1 MNQASYMIR
10 LRTSII
16 LLFHILIASV
26 YSQTA
31 YDFEHTLKFGQYLF
45 NTNQY
50 QLAAQEFE
58 RAVYFHPNDSLSN
71 FMLFKTY
78 SVLNQTDKALSGY
91 KKYSGDKT
99 LSSMPDSYGTL
110 YASLLIKNANYSQ
123 CLSFIDKN
131 CCLSDKS
138 KYLVSTYLV
147 KKEWDKAWSEAEY
160 LDSTHPEI
168 SPLLNLVDKSKAINY
183 KSPGL
188 GAVFS
193 AIIPGTG
200 KLYAG
205 AWQDAI
211 IGFLMTSTSGFLAY
225 RSYDKY
231 GIRNPYTWF
240 LGAVAIGYYSG
251 NVYGGYNA
259 VRKYNLKQEQTIVD
273 ETKRYISDF

>member
-1 MNQASYMIR
+1 MNQDNFMIR
-10 LRTSII
+10 LKIKLLAI
-16 LLFHILIASV
+16 LVLIPFTGFT
-26 YSQTA
+26 QTA

-58 RAVYFHPNDSLSN
+58 RAVYFAPKDSSSN

-78 SVLNQTDKALSGY
+78 SILNQKDKALYSY
-91 KKYSGDKT
+91 KKFSNDFALK
-99 LSSMPDSYGTL
+99 LMPDNYGTI
-110 YASLLIKNANYSQ
+110 YASLLIKDGQYND
-123 CLSFIDKN
+123 CIDFITHN
-131 CCLSDKS
+131 CCLSNKS

-147 KKEWDKAWSEAEY
+147 QKNWETAWHEAKNLNE
-160 LDSTHPEI
+160 SSPGV
-168 SPLLNLVDKSKAINY
+168 SPLLNLVDKSREINY

-188 GAVFS
+188 GALFS

-211 IGFLMTSTSGFLAY
+211 VGFLMTSTSGFLAY
-225 RSYDKY
+225 RAYDKY
-231 GIRNPYTWF
+231 GIENPYTWF
-240 LGAVAIGYYSG
+240 LGAMAIGYYSG
-251 NVYGGYNA
+251 NVYGGYNT
-259 VRKYNLKQEQTIVD
+259 VRKYNLSQEEDIVN